1 MENNKKPNRYSKEFK
16 QEAINLV
23 KSGERSRQEVAK
35 NLGVSLATISLW
47 CKDLNGDKESCKA
60 KSHQEELRKLRQEL
74 ERTKMERDIL
84 KKAATYFAKNLE

>member
-1 MENNKKPNRYSKEFK
+1 MTDKKKYNRYSEEFK
-16 QEAINLV
+16 KEAVNLV
-23 KSGERSRQEVAK
+23 KSGERSRQEAAN
-35 NLGVSLATISLW
+35 NLGVSLATISAW

-60 KSHQEELRKLRQEL
+60 KSQQEELRKLRQEL